1 MGQLN
6 SFRVNRESRLLFPT
20 PESPINTTVEGK
32 SRREGREEKMRQA
45 SLYTVRVM
53 GEVGVGLYVLI
64 DPINVDIA

>member
-1 MGQLN
+1 
-6 SFRVNRESRLLFPT
+6 
-20 PESPINTTVEGK
+20 
-32 SRREGREEKMRQA
+32 MRQA